1 MSIIMNL
8 YYTGKEGAA
17 RKYVEEMI
25 ISGTVDLIRNEE
37 GNERYDFFQSLEDE
51 NTILLIDAWKDQ
63 DSLDKH
69 HKSPMM
75 ESIIQLREKYDL
87 HMKAEKYISDN
98 ILNEEF
104 IRK

>member
-37 GNERYDFFQSLEDE
+37 GNER
-51 NTILLIDAWKDQ
+51 
-63 DSLDKH
+63 
-69 HKSPMM
+69 
-75 ESIIQLREKYDL
+75 
-87 HMKAEKYISDN
+87 
-98 ILNEEF
+98 
-104 IRK
+104 